1 MNDKDE
7 EVSQAVEDMPKKSKS
22 KSEPLSSGEM
32 TSKPDNEVT
41 LEDES
46 PGNDVTETT
55 PDPVP
60 IQEPIPEIEPLTS
73 GEMTSKPDDEVTLED
88 ESPENDA
95 TETTSE
101 PIPAQEPE
109 PEQES
114 EVKTKPG
121 LIPKQKPEP
130 KPKPEPVST
139 PPKEVQN
146 EVVIIKEV
154 EKKQSNKFVKKIKWS
169 FLALILIIAL
179 VIAGSIYAWTSGME
193 DLRDDNDYLIVVVYK
208 DVPKTA
214 SIYHKDLRPSE
225 IVEITELGALS
236 NKKQFFENAQDDYGV
251 LDRMIIIDIDTLKA
265 LSTDNY
271 ILYETGDEIYVD
283 DMYKWIIQT
292 EYPTE
297 KVRQND
303 NPSTVAAKIL
313 KAWIDHYS
321 DQLLGGYGGYTV
333 RVILNAYRA
342 DDILIYPGNSAL
354 TILKYVAVEK
364 LVFPV

>member
-7 EVSQAVEDMPKKSKS
+7 ETLQAVEDMPET
-22 KSEPLSSGEM
+22 SES
-32 TSKPDNEVT
+32 
-41 LEDES
+41 
-46 PGNDVTETT
+46 
-55 PDPVP
+55 
-60 IQEPIPEIEPLTS
+60 EIEPLTS
-73 GEMTSKPDDEVTLED
+73 GEMTSKPDDEVTLEE
-88 ESPENDA
+88 ESPENDI
-95 TETTSE
+95 TETTPE
-101 PIPAQEPE
+101 PVPVQEPEPEPE

-114 EVKTKPG
+114 EVKTKPS
-121 LIPKQKPEP
+121 LIPKLKP
-130 KPKPEPVST
+130 KPKPEPEPA
-139 PPKEVQN
+139 PPKEVQK
-146 EVVIIKEV
+146 EVVIIREV
-154 EKKQSNKFVKKIKWS
+154 EKKQPNKFVKKIKRY
-169 FLALILIIAL
+169 FLGIILIIAL

-208 DVPKTA
+208 DVPKAA
-214 SIYHKDLRPSE
+214 SVYHKDVRQSE
-225 IVEITELGALS
+225 IIEITELGALS
-236 NKKQFFENAQDDYGV
+236 NRKQFFDKAEDDYGV
-251 LDRMIIIDIDTLKA
+251 LDRMVIIEVDTLKD
-265 LSTDNY
+265 LSTDSY
-271 ILYETGDEIYVD
+271 IIYETGDEIYVD

-292 EYPTE
+292 EYPAAQII
-297 KVRQND
+297 KDD